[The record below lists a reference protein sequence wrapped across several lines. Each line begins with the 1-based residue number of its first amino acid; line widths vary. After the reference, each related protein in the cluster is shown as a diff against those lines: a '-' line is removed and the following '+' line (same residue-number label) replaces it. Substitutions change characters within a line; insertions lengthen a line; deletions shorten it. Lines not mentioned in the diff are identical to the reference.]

1 MTSPARRRNPV
12 LSVLAALAALA
23 VVAGVIVGAIA
34 LPVAGLVGIGAR
46 DAAETFNGLIVPAL
60 SGGPTRSEILDS
72 RGGVIAYYYPN
83 HIYRIPVSYSQI
95 SPDMR
100 AAIVAIEDSRY
111 YQHGALDIRG
121 TFRAVTTDLSGGQVQ
136 GGSTLAQQYVKN
148 ALLLTAAD
156 AAEQKAAVADSAA
169 RKIREL
175 RMAANVEH
183 ELTPDQLLAA
193 YLNVA
198 YFENEAYGVE
208 VAAERYFATTAAK
221 LTLTQA
227 AMLAGLVQNPAQFDP
242 LAHPAAA
249 VARRNVVLA
258 RMAQLHDIT
267 GRAAAAAEKAPA
279 GLHFSTLSFQEGC
292 TSASAATAAWFC
304 DYVLAELR
312 TNPAYGSA
320 WQQMNTTGGLKIYTT
335 MNPQDQSAAQN
346 AVSFMLPSPPSGYNP
361 GANAAA
367 EVLIQPGTGNV
378 QAIAVDRRYG
388 TGPGENSIDYAVDTP
403 QDGGFGV
410 QTGSS
415 SKLFTLITALEANY
429 PFGFQLSVS
438 SPAQIGPFDNCA
450 GTFAG
455 SFPVSNAE
463 GAGKGTYSLYTGTTQ
478 SINVFFAE
486 LEQRVGLCNVV
497 KTAVSMGVHRADGSS
512 LLTAA
517 GKPGT
522 PGYQLPA
529 DDLPSFTLG
538 SVNVSPM
545 TMAAAYA
552 TVAVRRRLLPA
563 RRDRADHRREP
574 PAPRRHG
581 RLPPGAVD
589 SGRRGHHVHPAGR
602 ANVRYCRGRRRHQER
617 RLPAAGRQNR
627 HGQQLR
633 LRRLRRVHAHAD
645 RLRLDVQPVRASD
658 ASDGGLRLVLSRRGR
673 RRGLPWLGLRRQ
685 CRPDLAANLRVSRP
699 RRQRRGVPIGARLQ
713 QLLQSRNGAAHPGQE
728 QAPLTRGRRGTSGL
742 AGPRSRRFP
751 ALSCARWRPALVQP
765 RYRRA
770 PPSAVIRST
779 ERSVTGSMGG
789 P

>member
-1 MTSPARRRNPV
+1 MTSPARRGNPLV
-12 LSVLAALAALA
+12 SVLAALAALS
-23 VVAGVIVGAIA
+23 VVTGVIVGAIA
-34 LPVAGLVGIGAR
+34 LPVAGIVGIGAR
-46 DAAETFNGLIVPAL
+46 DAAETFNGLTVPAL
-60 SGGPTRSEILDS
+60 SSAPTRSEILDS

-121 TFRAVTTDLSGGQVQ
+121 TLRAINTDLVGGQVQ

-156 AAEQKAAVADSAA
+156 AAEQRAAVADSAA

-183 ELTPDQLLAA
+183 ELTPNQLLAA

-208 VAAERYFATTAAK
+208 VAAERYFSTTAAH
-221 LTLTQA
+221 LTLAQA
-227 AMLAGLVQNPAQFDP
+227 AMLAGLVQNPAEFDP

-258 RMAQLHDIT
+258 RMAQLHDIS

-279 GLHFSTLSFQEGC
+279 GLHFSALSFQEGC

-320 WQQMNTTGGLKIYTT
+320 WRQMNTTGGLIIYTT

-346 AVSFMLPSPPSGYNP
+346 AVSFMLPPPPSGFNP

-415 SKLFTLITALEANY
+415 SKLFTLITALERNY
-429 PFGFQLSVS
+429 PFGFHLSVT
-438 SPAQIGPFDNCA
+438 SPATIGPFYNCA
-450 GTFAG
+450 GTFTG

-497 KTAVSMGVHRADGSS
+497 KTAVSMGVHRADGGS

-517 GKPGT
+517 GKPGK

-552 TVAVRRRLLPA
+552 TVA
-563 RRDRADHRREP
+563 
-574 PAPRRHG
+574 
-581 RLPPGAVD
+581 
-589 SGRRGHHVHPAGR
+589 AGGI
-602 ANVRYCRGRRRHQER
+602 YCRPVAIEQIIVGGR
-617 RLPAAGRQNR
+617 RLPVATAGCHRVLPAAVAAAATYILSGVLTSGTAR
-627 HGQQLR
+627 G
-633 LRRLRRVHAHAD
+633 
-645 RLRLDVQPVRASD
+645 
-658 ASDGGLRLVLSRRGR
+658 DGVT
-673 RRGLPWLGLRRQ
+673 
-685 CRPDLAANLRVSRP
+685 
-699 RRQRRGVPIGARLQ
+699 
-713 QLLQSRNGAAHPGQE
+713 RNGAYLPQAGKTGTANSFDFAAFGGYTPTLTGYVSMFNPSGPVTHPMVGFASCYRAGGGGEDCPGSVFGANAGQIWQRTFE
-728 QAPLTRGRRGTSGL
+728 SADLGANVGAFPPVPGSSSYFRAGTGQHT
-742 AGPRSRRFP
+742 PVRSR
-751 ALSCARWRPALVQP
+751 AQP
-765 RYRRA
+765 KHH
-770 PPSAVIRST
+770 
-779 ERSVTGSMGG
+779 
-789 P
+789 